1 MPEFICKVADASGR
15 VFEEREAAQTP
26 QEARQR
32 LSDRG
37 LLVYSVGSRG
47 GVLGVALPAIG
58 RGKSSL
64 VRGAD
69 FLIFNQQFVT
79 LIRAGLPILKALDLL
94 VERAAAPRL
103 RPILRDVRDHVR
115 EGALLSEAFEKQ
127 GLFDRV
133 YTTSIL
139 AGERSGNLVGVLE
152 SYIAYQ
158 KVTSGLRKKLI
169 AALIYPCILI
179 TAATLILT
187 YIATFVIPE
196 FGRLYSEM
204 DIELPWI
211 TQVMTQLATNYRFH
225 VLGLVA
231 LAVLTGIAAF
241 LWSRTDRGGYV
252 LDRLKLRLPI
262 YSDVWVKFQVAQL
275 CRTLATLLAGGIP
288 LVTALETAGGAV
300 RSRLFS
306 EALGEAAGRVREGQS
321 LSAGLEATRLVPPLA
336 LDMVGVGEASGALA
350 AMLASVADFFEEEVN
365 TRLSTLVSI
374 IEPLILIFM
383 AIVVFLILLSLYLPL
398 FSFSMGTAAR

>member
-15 VFEEREAAQTP
+15 VFQEREAAQSP

-37 LLVYSVGSRG
+37 LVVYSVDSRG
-47 GVLGVALPAIG
+47 GLLGVALPAIG
-58 RGKSSL
+58 RGKGGV
-64 VRGAD
+64 VRGSD

-79 LIRAGLPILKALDLL
+79 LIRAGLPIVKSLDLL
-94 VERAAAPRL
+94 AERAAAPRL
-103 RPILRDVRDHVR
+103 RPILRDVRDLVR
-115 EGALLSEAFEKQ
+115 DGALLSEAFEKQ

-158 KVTSGLRKKLI
+158 KVTSGLRKRLI

-179 TAATLILT
+179 SVATLILT
-187 YIATFVIPE
+187 YIATYVIPQ

-204 DIELPWI
+204 NINLPWI
-211 TQVMTQLATNYRFH
+211 TQVMTQLATDYRLV
-225 VLGLVA
+225 VLGVVA
-231 LAVLTGIAAF
+231 LIALSAIGAF
-241 LWSRTDRGGYV
+241 AWSRTDRGGYA

-262 YSDVWVKFQVAQL
+262 YADIWLKFQVAQL

-288 LVTALETAGGAV
+288 LVTALGTAAGSV

-306 EALGEAAGRVREGQS
+306 EALGEAAGRVREGQT
-321 LSAGLEATRLVPPLA
+321 LSAGLGATKLVPPLA
-336 LDMVGVGEASGALA
+336 LDMVEVGEASGALA
-350 AMLASVADFFEEEVN
+350 AMLASVADFFDEEVN
-365 TRLSTLVSI
+365 TRLST
-374 IEPLILIFM
+374 
-383 AIVVFLILLSLYLPL
+383 
-398 FSFSMGTAAR
+398 